1 MAEKKHAKTK
11 KWSQKYKTEY
21 SLQYPC
27 IRKSERGIHHA
38 YCTVCSV
45 DISVEHGGR
54 DDIRKHVGSKRHTD
68 IAKERSSSTSTG
80 TLLNYF
86 TKQGTSEEEDVTRAE
101 LLFSGFIVEHNLPIS
116 VSDHAGPLF
125 QKMFPDSKVASKYG
139 CARTKTSAIIG
150 ELSNVTA
157 SSIADIARLA
167 PFSLATDG
175 SNDSGEAQLY
185 PVLISY
191 YDNSA
196 GIVKQGLLSLPACKQ
211 DSTGENIFKLLD
223 HEFSDR
229 KIPWGNCVSFCADN
243 ASVMVGKH
251 KGVAAY
257 IHKQNPECYIMG
269 CPCHMMHNTAKKAA
283 QALPIELDDFL
294 IDIYYYLDKSSK
306 RVKGVKALQELCDA
320 PTHKILKHVATR
332 WLSLGQCID
341 RLIEQWEPLRLFFKE
356 EVRRKMQPTVAK
368 TLTTS
373 KKDGTVSTASTG
385 TAGSSTSGAA
395 FTTTTAVSAAKKTAG
410 TAPKPMLRAGSI
422 TGPSSRSSTKQIPS
436 ESRKTV
442 VPSTGKEGPKLSS
455 AFAKSLD
462 RSSGSA
468 KPSNQRPSS
477 LAAPTSSSLL
487 KRKIESGTT
496 SLTSS
501 AGSKRKCDR
510 PAAKCTTSSTTKN
523 ASSSNTVQESREKRV
538 NRMFLSPQ
546 TKLYCFFLRYANK
559 LFEKG
564 NLLLQRDEPCIHLL
578 HRELNGLLKDIFVRF
593 LKPSSVS
600 SVALV
605 NVPFSDRN
613 HQKNDEDLMIGN
625 DAKLYIR
632 EQRRLKKSTFTLS
645 ESDIQG
651 FFSAVRSYYVKA
663 CNYIFKTWPLDDE
676 LAKHAQVLDVKLHQE
691 VGFDCVEFFIK
702 KFPCLFSDGDSDIVD
717 SLESEFAHYQADAS
731 IPTIATEIVRVDEQ
745 WHRISQL
752 TDPCTGAKK
761 YPNLSKVMK
770 GILVIPHSNASCE
783 RAFSLVRKNHTEF
796 RPNLSVKTLEAL
808 LIEKLAHSTPCYQR
822 EYSKDI
828 IRRAKKATQLSLSK
842 AAMEKASS
850 SSTSQ

>member
-1 MAEKKHAKTK
+1 
-11 KWSQKYKTEY
+11 
-21 SLQYPC
+21 
-27 IRKSERGIHHA
+27 
-38 YCTVCSV
+38 
-45 DISVEHGGR
+45 
-54 DDIRKHVGSKRHTD
+54 
-68 IAKERSSSTSTG
+68 
-80 TLLNYF
+80 
-86 TKQGTSEEEDVTRAE
+86 
-101 LLFSGFIVEHNLPIS
+101 
-116 VSDHAGPLF
+116 
-125 QKMFPDSKVASKYG
+125 
-139 CARTKTSAIIG
+139 
-150 ELSNVTA
+150 
-157 SSIADIARLA
+157 
-167 PFSLATDG
+167 
-175 SNDSGEAQLY
+175 
-185 PVLISY
+185 
-191 YDNSA
+191 
-196 GIVKQGLLSLPACKQ
+196 
-211 DSTGENIFKLLD
+211 
-223 HEFSDR
+223 
-229 KIPWGNCVSFCADN
+229 
-243 ASVMVGKH
+243 MVGKH

-332 WLSLGQCID
+332 WLSLGQCLD

-442 VPSTGKEGPKLSS
+442 IVPSTGKEGPKLSS

-462 RSSGSA
+462 RSSA
-468 KPSNQRPSS
+468 KPSNQRSSS

-487 KRKIESGTT
+487 KRKIGSGTT

-510 PAAKCTTSSTTKN
+510 PAAKCTTSSTTKS

-578 HRELNGLLKDIFVRF
+578 HGELNGLLKDIFVRF
-593 LKPSSVS
+593 LKPSVS

-632 EQRRLKKSTFTLS
+632 EQRSLKKSTFTLS

-702 KFPCLFSDGDSDIVD
+702 KFPCLFSGGDSDID
-717 SLESEFAHYQADAS
+717 
-731 IPTIATEIVRVDEQ
+731 
-745 WHRISQL
+745 
-752 TDPCTGAKK
+752 
-761 YPNLSKVMK
+761 
-770 GILVIPHSNASCE
+770 
-783 RAFSLVRKNHTEF
+783 
-796 RPNLSVKTLEAL
+796 
-808 LIEKLAHSTPCYQR
+808 STPCYQR

-828 IRRAKKATQLSLSK
+828 IRRAKRATQLSLSK